1 MKKGKKQAKQRKAPQ
16 KTERVKRPSP
26 KLSKPRRK
34 VSEVL
39 EQVKEPLSLL
49 QTLKEEG
56 MANAFQF
63 LHLAST
69 VAGEAK
75 KNLSSDLFRHQ
86 IKEVVGSLG
95 FALRSDLERL
105 ENRLDDLEE
114 KLSALEYNKLSDEE

>member
-1 MKKGKKQAKQRKAPQ
+1 MTKGKNRKQAPK
-16 KTERVKRPSP
+16 KTAKLTRVKRPVS
-26 KLSKPRRK
+26 KTKPRRK

-75 KNLSSDLFRHQ
+75 KNLNSELLRHQ

-95 FALRSDLERL
+95 FALRSDMDRL
-105 ENRLDDLEE
+105 EARLDELEE
-114 KLSALEYNKLSDEE
+114 KLSALEYSKLSDEE